1 MRKLF
6 FFNVGFLFLVLTA
19 CQKEIN
25 IAKDDLQTLG
35 TSARDLLSADR
46 YTSLTVEIGYMPGLA
61 PDNASIQHLTT
72 FLNTYIHKPGGIK
85 ILTTPLAATDKKAL
99 SISELVL
106 LEKRSRSVFTLGAS
120 LAVYILIVD
129 AGYADNANT
138 LALSYWN
145 TSTCLFGKK
154 IQANSGGAGQVS
166 RTLLVT
172 TLLEHEFGHLMGLV
186 DQGSPM
192 QNDHKDA
199 DHGAHCINPSCLMY
213 HAVETTGIDGTGTVP
228 ELDAQCAAD
237 LKANGGK

>member
-1 MRKLF
+1 MGKWIF
-6 FFNVGFLFLVLTA
+6 VYTGFLFLALTA

-35 TSARDLLSADR
+35 TSARDLLTADP
-46 YTSLTVEIGYMPGLA
+46 YTSLTVEIGYMPGLV
-61 PDNASIQHLTT
+61 PDDASMQHLTT
-72 FLNTYIHKPGGIK
+72 FLNTYIHKPGGIRV
-85 ILTTPLAATDKKAL
+85 ITTPIAASGKEAL

-106 LEKRSRSVFTLGAS
+106 LEKKSRSVFTLGSS

-129 AGYADNANT
+129 AGYADNSNT

-145 TSTCLFGKK
+145 TSTCLFGKN
-154 IQANSGGAGQVS
+154 ILESSGGAGQVS
-166 RTLLVT
+166 RTNLVT

-199 DHGAHCINPSCLMY
+199 GSGAHCINPTCLMY